1 MHTTVHT
8 SQEEL
13 LQSIVALWCPCLGGF
28 ELDPTYGRGNF
39 YKGSIA
45 RPPLCFDI
53 SPQVPGVKPAD
64 VRNLPIADGVVS
76 TCIFDP
82 PFLHA
87 HGKGSVIGNRFS
99 SYPSQKLLHEMYRSA
114 LAELYRVLEPG
125 GILAMKC
132 QDTVEAGKQVWS
144 HILVQQAA
152 IDAGFTAVD
161 LFILVGGGRIQGW
174 NHSNQVHA
182 RKFHSYFWVF
192 QKRWKR

>member
-1 MHTTVHT
+1 
-8 SQEEL
+8 
-13 LQSIVALWCPCLGGF
+13 
-28 ELDPTYGRGNF
+28 
-39 YKGSIA
+39 
-45 RPPLCFDI
+45 
-53 SPQVPGVKPAD
+53 
-64 VRNLPIADGVVS
+64 
-76 TCIFDP
+76 
-82 PFLHA
+82 
-87 HGKGSVIGNRFS
+87 
-99 SYPSQKLLHEMYRSA
+99 MYRSA

-144 HILVQQAA
+144 HILVLQAA